1 MITQRLRVYKNSTAF
16 QTFETGS
23 LFSGMRLYEL
33 TTLPA
38 WITKGGFNPWISF
51 ISVNSTT
58 PSVGEYTYYF
68 TLSGSPSIADAC
80 LIVEIVSTAS
90 ITNVDNC
97 TNPLNKNLVW
107 ITREGGKAS
116 YIFDQRKNF
125 SVKAGDSKTFET
137 ANNELKYI
145 NRGKVFDNVTVYKSG
160 LTQNEIDYLSSLRN
174 SIQAWEYNETTG
186 ELIPIVLKEDD
197 YDTYNTKT
205 NFYELS
211 ITYSYAK
218 YKQIQN
224 G

>member
-1 MITQRLRVYKNSTAF
+1 M
-16 QTFETGS
+16 
-23 LFSGMRLYEL
+23 
-33 TTLPA
+33 
-38 WITKGGFNPWISF
+38 
-51 ISVNSTT
+51 
-58 PSVGEYTYYF
+58 
-68 TLSGSPSIADAC
+68 
-80 LIVEIVSTAS
+80 
-90 ITNVDNC
+90 
-97 TNPLNKNLVW
+97 
-107 ITREGGKAS
+107 
-116 YIFDQRKNF
+116 
-125 SVKAGDSKTFET
+125 
-137 ANNELKYI
+137 KYI